1 MSGKL
6 TPKQAMF
13 VKEYLVDL
21 NATQAAIRAGYSAK
35 TATEQGARLLTYA
48 KVQKAIQA
56 EQVNRGDRL
65 EVSADRIE
73 KELAKIAFSHITDVI
88 DWHETIL
95 ESNEDEPNHSA
106 AIACQSIRLKDSDT
120 LSPEVTATIQE
131 ISQTAHGVKVKLYDK
146 LKALELLGRRHGIF
160 IDKVEHSGTIKNQNL
175 SEVELDKRIAELTK
189 KLS

>member
-35 TATEQGARLLTYA
+35 TASEQGARLLGNV
-48 KVQKAIQA
+48 KIQA
-56 EQVNRGDRL
+56 ALGEVQQKRGNRLD
-65 EVSADRIE
+65 VTADRIE

-88 DWHETIL
+88 DWREITL

-175 SEVELDKRIAELTK
+175 SEAELDKRIAELTK